1 MLSSGSP
8 FSIRSRI
15 IPLELFRLL
24 CSETFTLRLKNDLTF
39 KRFSVCDFLFVSTN
53 NVLFLSFLT
62 DLGVPIKDS
71 ICFSMMKGD
80 KEVTGSEPS

>member
-1 MLSSGSP
+1 MLSSDSP
-8 FSIRSRI
+8 FSMRSRI
-15 IPLELFRLL
+15 IPLELLRLL
-24 CSETFTLRLKNDLTF
+24 CSETLTLRLKKDFILR
-39 KRFSVCDFLFVSTN
+39 RFSVCDFLFVSTS

-62 DLGVPIKDS
+62 YFGVPINDL